1 MTTDSDLGATFD
13 KEAIL
18 YDKARPSYPEKLLES
33 LVEQT
38 HLDRTSKLLEIGP
51 GTGQATLS
59 LARRGYEITAIEL
72 GSNLAEV
79 LQHKLKKYQ
88 DIKIIVGAF
97 EEINLL
103 PESFDLIYS
112 ATAFHWIRPEAR
124 YKKTHQLLK
133 PNGYLAVIH
142 TNHVSDERGDSFF
155 YASQPIYDKFFP
167 ENKSSKFRLPHQEGI
182 KPEDID
188 ERLFK
193 VSFFKLFP
201 LAISY
206 SANEY
211 SQLLNTF
218 SPNLALPPGKREE
231 FLGQITK
238 LINKQYNGT
247 VDKVYAM
254 SLTIAKRLNT

>member
-155 YASQPIYDKFFP
+155 MPANLYMT
-167 ENKSSKFRLPHQEGI
+167 SSSRKI
-182 KPEDID
+182 KA
-188 ERLFK
+188 
-193 VSFFKLFP
+193 VSFGYLIRR
-201 LAISY
+201 A
-206 SANEY
+206 
-211 SQLLNTF
+211 LNPKT
-218 SPNLALPPGKREE
+218 
-231 FLGQITK
+231 
-238 LINKQYNGT
+238 
-247 VDKVYAM
+247 
-254 SLTIAKRLNT
+254 